1 MKKIVSAFLA
11 LQLALFSIPV
21 INALPVA
28 AAENYGIEP
37 YESDWPD
44 YNYWKDVIANP
55 GKYSKVAKCIVKA
68 TGKNLS
74 DVIDMLSGGITFWSV
89 AAKFGVH
96 VAWDFTTCLWG

>member
-44 YNYWKDVIANP
+44 YNYGNWQDVIANTTLF
-55 GKYSKVAKCIVKA
+55 S
-68 TGKNLS
+68 
-74 DVIDMLSGGITFWSV
+74 ITQTYMNTS
-89 AAKFGVH
+89 
-96 VAWDFTTCLWG
+96 TERY